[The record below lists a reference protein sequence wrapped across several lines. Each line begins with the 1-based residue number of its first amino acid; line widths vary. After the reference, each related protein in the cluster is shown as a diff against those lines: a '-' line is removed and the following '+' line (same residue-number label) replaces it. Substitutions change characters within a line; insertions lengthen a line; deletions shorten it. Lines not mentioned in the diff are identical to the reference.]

1 MLYTDQLFNI
11 ENYKILMQYLAIGE
25 SIVINN
31 GFTNIEIYMKEA
43 YDIKAQNLN
52 FPQTPP
58 YNYNGEMT
66 LENVLLGVIP
76 QLKKQEPKEFKKF
89 KNRREEIKTITIDT
103 VAINKMKN
111 EKMFK

>member
-1 MLYTDQLFNI
+1 MLYTNQLFNI
-11 ENYKILMQYLAIGE
+11 ENYTTLMQYLAIGE

-58 YNYNGEMT
+58 YNYNNEMT
-66 LENVLLGVIP
+66 LENVLLDIIP
-76 QLKKQEPKEFKKF
+76 QLKKQEPKEFKQF
-89 KNRREEIKTITIDT
+89 ENRWEEIKIITTDT
-103 VAINKMKN
+103 VGINKMKQ
-111 EKMFK
+111 FA

>member
-1 MLYTDQLFNI
+1 MLYTNQLFNI
-11 ENYKILMQYLAIGE
+11 ENYTILMQYLAIGE

-31 GFTNIEIYMKEA
+31 GLANIEIYMKEA

-58 YNYNGEMT
+58 YNYNSEMT

-76 QLKKQEPKEFKKF
+76 QLQKQEAKEFKNF
-89 KNRREEIKTITIDT
+89 KNRWEEIKTITTDT
-103 VAINKMKN
+103 VGMNKMKQV
-111 EKMFK
+111 EMFK